1 MKKSKFI
8 EVVKKLSDSERL
20 LFKDWLDS
28 PVHNKSEHL
37 KTLYDWVLEAKPNF
51 EAAPLSKKAAFK
63 ILYPNEKYNELKI
76 NNLISKL
83 TRQVFDFLAFANF
96 KRSNNLAEL
105 GLIDELLQR
114 NLDKLMLQ
122 EANRLDKKR
131 EDTMIQNSAAFFDNY
146 LFYKQ
151 LDEHFLKKPKRAYDE
166 NLQLKNDNLDLF
178 YINTKLT
185 IACDMLSRNTVIQAD
200 YETHHLADLENWL
213 QSIERYLAFPSV
225 AVYYQ
230 IYQTIKYGKIEDYQ
244 SLKQLL
250 KDNLTV
256 FPNSELSRIYD
267 YLLNFCIRQINQGN
281 ADFYKEILELY
292 QFLLENRIIFQNDTL
307 AQWDYK
313 NIITVGTRLGD
324 LEWTENFIN
333 EYKDFLPPNERD
345 NAFIYNKANFYYTIK
360 SYQKSLQLLHEVK
373 FTDASYHL
381 GAKIIQLKSYYELGE
396 AEPFYALIDAFKIY
410 LLRSKD
416 ISTYRKQANLN
427 LIKLAKRIFQL
438 KEQEHFLSPSIF
450 TQKWKS
456 INERLK
462 KLENVANKAWLEEC
476 LERCEGR

>member
-1 MKKSKFI
+1 MKKTKFI
-8 EVVKKLSDSERL
+8 KIVGKLSDFEL
-20 LFKDWLDS
+20 LSFKDWLDS

-37 KTLYDWVLEAKPNF
+37 KILYQWILVAKPNF
-51 EAAPLSKKAAFK
+51 DATRLSKKKAFVL
-63 ILYPNEKYNELKI
+63 LYPNEEYNELKI
-76 NNLISKL
+76 NNLVSQL

-96 KRSNNLAEL
+96 QNSNHLAEL
-105 GLIDELLQR
+105 CLVDELLQR

-122 EANRLDKKR
+122 EARRLERQRAKSTV
-131 EDTMIQNSAAFFDNY
+131 ENAAAFFENY

-166 NLQLKNDNLDLF
+166 NLQLKNDNLDVF
-178 YINTKLT
+178 YLNTKLK

-200 YETHHLADLENWL
+200 YETHHLEDLEHWL
-213 QSIERYLAFPSV
+213 QSVERYLQFPSV

-230 IYQTIKYGKIEDYQ
+230 IYQTIQHGKIEDYQ
-244 SLKQLL
+244 GLKQLL
-250 KDNLTV
+250 KDNLAV

-292 QFLLENRIIFQNDTL
+292 KFLLENRIIFQNDYL

-313 NIITVGTRLGD
+313 NIITVGTRIGD
-324 LEWTENFIN
+324 IEWTENFIN
-333 EYKDFLPPNERD
+333 EYKDFLPPNERE
-345 NAFIYNKANFYYTIK
+345 NAFIYNKATFYYSIK
-360 SYQKSLQLLHEVK
+360 AYKKSLQLLHEVK

-381 GAKIIQLKSYYELGE
+381 GAKIIQLKSYYELEE

-438 KEQEHFLSPSIF
+438 KEQQHVLSPSIF

-462 KLENVANKAWLEEC
+462 KLENVANKNWLEEC
-476 LERCEGR
+476 LKRF